1 MQINVRIEDGL
12 YKKLQERAKTHR
24 RTIGAELN
32 TLLEEVLSTN
42 TSEKSTNTSE
52 ESTNKPI
59 RRKSIIGNDSE
70 TKNIWEGEDPRWYQ

>member
-32 TLLEEVLSTN
+32 TLLEEVLSTD
-42 TSEKSTNTSE
+42 TSTNTLE
-52 ESTNKPI
+52 ESTNIPT
-59 RRKSIIGNDSE
+59 RRKSIIGIDDNE
-70 TKNIWEGEDPRWYQ
+70 KW

>member
-32 TLLEEVLSTN
+32 TLLEEVLLTDTSTN
-42 TSEKSTNTSE
+42 TLE
-52 ESTNKPI
+52 ESTPAPI
-59 RRKSIIGNDSE
+59 RRKSIIGIDDND
-70 TKNIWEGEDPRWYQ
+70 KW